1 LLEGVKEDIPRLVID
16 PNKLKDERLDGFT
29 YIIKASATDGV
40 EKIFNELMD

>member
-29 YIIKASATDGV
+29 YIKASATDGM
-40 EKIFNELMD
+40 EKIYNELMD